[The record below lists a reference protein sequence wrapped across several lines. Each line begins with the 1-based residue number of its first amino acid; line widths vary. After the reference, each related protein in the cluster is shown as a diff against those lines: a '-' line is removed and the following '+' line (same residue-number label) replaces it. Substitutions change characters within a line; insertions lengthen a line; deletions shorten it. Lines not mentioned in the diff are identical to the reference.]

1 MYHFGY
7 GLTYTDFEYSAI
19 SVNENSMTY
28 SAIKDGSC
36 IVEKGDFIVFIGANS
51 LTENEICISI
61 NTRLI
66 KLF

>member
-7 GLTYTDFEYSAI
+7 VLTYTDFEYSAI

-28 SAIKDGSC
+28 STLKDGSY
-36 IVEKGDFIVFIGANS
+36 IVEKGDFKVFIGANS

-61 NTRLI
+61 N
-66 KLF
+66 